1 VEICSISFNNLWS
14 NFNAFYRSFNTVI
27 IIFRNITVIF
37 FWIRYLVFNKKLNY
51 TNNRISILKKIF
63 KLWQLT
69 SFFKSLLF
77 ALTIA
82 INLFTFS
89 IQDSSAYPVF
99 AQQNYSNPRAA
110 NGKLACAN
118 CHLNQKAIEIE
129 APQAVL
135 PKSVFEVEIKVAYDT
150 SRKQVGANGK
160 QADLNVG
167 GILVLPKGFK
177 LAPKNQIPEEVKV
190 KNKGVFI
197 SPYSTE
203 FDNILVVG
211 PIAGKKH
218 QELIFPVLA
227 PDPETDS
234 SVKYLSFPFYA
245 GGNRGRGQVYPTGEK
260 SNVNVFGAVQAGQI
274 TEIATSEKGES
285 NITIVGANGN
295 KTSQIV
301 PTGLVLTAKQGDI
314 VKNDQGLNINPN
326 AGGFGQEESE
336 IVLQNPIRIMGYLAF
351 CLCVLLTQIFL
362 VLKKKQFEK
371 VQAAELNF

>member
-1 VEICSISFNNLWS
+1 M
-14 NFNAFYRSFNTVI
+14 AT
-27 IIFRNITVIF
+27 
-37 FWIRYLVFNKKLNY
+37 NK
-51 TNNRISILKKIF
+51 
-63 KLWQLT
+63 
-69 SFFKSLLF
+69 FFKSVLF

-82 INLFTFS
+82 ISAFGFCV
-89 IQDSSAYPVF
+89 QESSAYPVF

-135 PKSVFEVEIKVAYDT
+135 PNSVFEVEIKVPYDT
-150 SRKQVGANGK
+150 SKQQIGANGK
-160 QADLNVG
+160 KADLNVG
-167 GILVLPKGFK
+167 GILILPKGFK
-177 LAPKNQIPEEVKV
+177 LASKSQISEEVKA

-203 FDNILVVG
+203 FDNIFVVG
-211 PIAGKKH
+211 PIAGKTH
-218 QELIFPVLA
+218 QELLFPVVA
-227 PDPETDS
+227 PDPSKNSEI
-234 SVKYLSFPFYA
+234 KYLTYPFYA

-260 SNVNVFGAVQAGQI
+260 SNVNVFGATQAGQI
-274 TEIATSEKGES
+274 TEIVTSEKGES
-285 NITIVGANGN
+285 NVTILNSTGV

-301 PTGLVLTAKQGDI
+301 PAGLTLTVKTGDVVQTEQA
-314 VKNDQGLNINPN
+314 LNLDPN

-336 IVLQNPIRIMGYLAF
+336 IVLQDPARIVGYLVF
-351 CLCVLLTQIFL
+351 CFCVLLTQIFL